1 MSVLR
6 KFLIVFMILPLLS
19 DLLDLSINK
28 MRLIPFKINKK
39 KKKKKKERK
48 REEYDL

>member
-28 MRLIPFKINKK
+28 MRLIPFKKK
-39 KKKKKKERK
+39 KKKKKKIL
-48 REEYDL
+48 REEFDL